1 MALFGMEG
9 GGNSK
14 ALYYSQPTTL
24 KKPRKREKSDI
35 INAREAARMLHCSYR
50 TLLNLV
56 RDGTIPGVKIG
67 RSYQF
72 SRKALA
78 DWRRRKLTGTDGSA
92 SV

>member
-1 MALFGMEG
+1 MAFFGMDG
-9 GGNSK
+9 GGGDKLSYQK
-14 ALYYSQPTTL
+14 PAVL
-24 KKPRKREKSDI
+24 KKARKREKSDT

-56 RDGTIPGVKIG
+56 RDGAIPGVKIG

>member
-1 MALFGMEG
+1 MAFFGMDG
-9 GGNSK
+9 GGSGNIN
-14 ALYYSQPTTL
+14 YSQPTML
-24 KKPRKREKSDI
+24 KKPRKREKSDT

-56 RDGTIPGVKIG
+56 RDGAIPGVKIG

-78 DWRRRKLTGTDGSA
+78 DWRRRKLTETDGSA

>member
-1 MALFGMEG
+1 MALFGMYG
-9 GGNSK
+9 GGNGNIN
-14 ALYYSQPTTL
+14 YSQPTTL
-24 KKPRKREKSDI
+24 RKPRKREKADI
-35 INAREAARMLHCSYR
+35 ISAREAAMMLHCSYR

-56 RDGTIPGVKIG
+56 RNGTIPGVKIG

-78 DWRRRKLTGTDGSA
+78 DWRRRKLTETDGSV